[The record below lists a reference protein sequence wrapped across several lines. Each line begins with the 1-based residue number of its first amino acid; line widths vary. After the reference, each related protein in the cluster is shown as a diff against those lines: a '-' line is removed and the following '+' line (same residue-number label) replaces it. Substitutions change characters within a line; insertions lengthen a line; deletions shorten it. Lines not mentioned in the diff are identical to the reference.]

1 MLKNMKILYV
11 DDDKATYELINI
23 ILKPLVKELKYAFD
37 GLEGLE
43 LYKKYNPDIIISDIQ
58 MSNMDGLE
66 MIRQIKSIN
75 PKQHT
80 LIISSFDDSIYL
92 KQAIELQVNGYILK
106 PIKKA
111 LMLKEL
117 NQVADIIFEKK
128 ESIKNKTLYEE
139 YYNTTNDI
147 YISVDIKTNMIVNS
161 NKSAREKFGYFKKE
175 FNQLSINDIH
185 AEQNGEN
192 IINQNVVSKILK
204 NKSIHIDKF
213 EFITKNKKRFYGS
226 AKLYPVKDEN
236 GNIIQIHCV
245 IKDRSLEITLKYHKK
260 YLRMI
265 FDTSNDFIFTTFGEK
280 IDQANNSMF
289 EFLGYKDL
297 SDFQKNHNCICDFFK
312 DEDGYIQKNMD
323 GQNWVEYILLN
334 PDIYHKAKIVKGDK
348 EYIFGIVAKRFD
360 FDKYERYIVFLTN
373 ITKLEIQYETIKE
386 QEELLLLQS
395 KQAAMG
401 ELIGMIAHQWK
412 QPLSVLSLIASNELI
427 KLDYNEQI
435 TKEQL
440 RNDAQDIM
448 SQVTYLSNTIDNF
461 RDFLKPTKTTNLNYI
476 SEIIE
481 DIKTIIGR
489 SLKSHNIELQI
500 NIEEDL
506 QINSYT
512 KDLAQVLI
520 NICNNSKDAFIDN
533 EIKNR
538 KLMIDTKKKENEI
551 IIIITDNAGGIDENI
566 IKKIYTPYFT
576 TKVENKGTGIGLYM
590 VKNIV
595 EKQLKGLVKTIN
607 INNGV
612 QTTIS
617 VPIDLTK
624 N

>member
-1 MLKNMKILYV
+1 
-11 DDDKATYELINI
+11 
-23 ILKPLVKELKYAFD
+23 
-37 GLEGLE
+37 
-43 LYKKYNPDIIISDIQ
+43 
-58 MSNMDGLE
+58 
-66 MIRQIKSIN
+66 
-75 PKQHT
+75 
-80 LIISSFDDSIYL
+80 
-92 KQAIELQVNGYILK
+92 
-106 PIKKA
+106 
-111 LMLKEL
+111 
-117 NQVADIIFEKK
+117 
-128 ESIKNKTLYEE
+128 
-139 YYNTTNDI
+139 
-147 YISVDIKTNMIVNS
+147 
-161 NKSAREKFGYFKKE
+161 
-175 FNQLSINDIH
+175 
-185 AEQNGEN
+185 
-192 IINQNVVSKILK
+192 
-204 NKSIHIDKF
+204 
-213 EFITKNKKRFYGS
+213 
-226 AKLYPVKDEN
+226 
-236 GNIIQIHCV
+236 
-245 IKDRSLEITLKYHKK
+245 
-260 YLRMI
+260 
-265 FDTSNDFIFTTFGEK
+265 
-280 IDQANNSMF
+280 
-289 EFLGYKDL
+289 
-297 SDFQKNHNCICDFFK
+297 
-312 DEDGYIQKNMD
+312 
-323 GQNWVEYILLN
+323 
-334 PDIYHKAKIVKGDK
+334 
-348 EYIFGIVAKRFD
+348 
-360 FDKYERYIVFLTN
+360 
-373 ITKLEIQYETIKE
+373 
-386 QEELLLLQS
+386 
-395 KQAAMG
+395 MG